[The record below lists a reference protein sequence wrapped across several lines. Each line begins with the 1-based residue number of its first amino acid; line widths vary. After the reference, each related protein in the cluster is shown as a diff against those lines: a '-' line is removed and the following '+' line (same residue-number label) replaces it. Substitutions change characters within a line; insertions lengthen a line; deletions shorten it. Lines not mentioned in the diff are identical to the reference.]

1 MNHIRQLAWSLAAG
15 LAMSTAA
22 LAQLSVDKCEWWL
35 DSDFDGRTQVA
46 ITNTWQQD
54 IDASALS
61 TGVHTFGVRVGDSNG
76 LWGQPVIRHFLV
88 QHLVTPVNNQLSTY
102 DYWIDN
108 QYADRQTA
116 PVPASGTVA
125 LDLDMSSL
133 TVGVHQLAIRVNDT
147 QGLTSQ
153 LVTRQFAVQRVTPP
167 VNNQLTTYEYW
178 IDNKYA
184 DRQTNS
190 VPASG
195 VIAMDLD
202 MSSLSD
208 GAHALSIR
216 VNDSQG
222 LTSQLVTRQF
232 LVHKFA
238 PPVENALT
246 TYDYWFDGYYDSR
259 HTASV
264 PTDGTVALDLDVSA
278 LTPGLHT
285 LSIRVN
291 DSQGL
296 TSQLVTRSFLV
307 VNTDE
312 VADNTVATFRYW
324 IDNNYDEQTI
334 VSAAT
339 GTVAVDVDASALTP
353 GLHRLYYQL
362 QDAQGLYGPVTVTS
376 FTVPDIKDTP
386 AQTKEP
392 KIAAYEYWFDD
403 QPRHRV
409 DVEPTATLV
418 LTGQDIPVEGVV
430 AKTVTPDYTF
440 KADTKQ
446 VWVRQDVVFGLQVF
460 SDGNAPTPAKIDTV
474 KSCGVKVDPTWTT
487 LTNEQTDVMGN
498 APTGGEIRGYEFSC
512 QPRDSVF
519 WIVDG
524 AELTYDFY
532 DGEGRRLDVVLTT
545 VGEKKAYALR
555 STTDKVYALA
565 YGAAPSTDPQQSE
578 VKVVVPAIITI
589 HDAERIYGDANPEF
603 TYESNVELLGLPEL
617 LTVAN
622 ELSVVGEY
630 PITINTERINN
641 TLVIVTPGTMT
652 INKAPLTISGGTYA
666 MHEGA
671 ELPEFVPA
679 YSGFKNS
686 DAAADLTAQPTLT
699 TTVTSESAPGT
710 YEVTVE
716 GGAAQNYEI
725 TRVNGK
731 LVVGNYT
738 YTLSYTVDG
747 QPYKTTVVR
756 AGTPLT
762 AEAAPTKE
770 GYTFSGWDAVPAV
783 MPAENVTVNGSFIVR
798 RFKATFMVGE
808 DVFNEQSLDFGTR
821 IVAPEPPVKEGYT
834 FISWGDVAATMP
846 AEDVSYTAQYR
857 INQHQIIYFVDDEQY
872 RTAVLAYGT
881 AITPEKEPVKEGYT
895 FSGWKELPKTMPDGD
910 VIVAGTFT
918 INQYMLTFMAD
929 DEVISEQLLDYGT
942 AIHVPNPPQKTGHT
956 FITWGDVADTMPA
969 GDVTYTAQYEVN
981 QYRLIYLIDGEEY
994 KTVMVDYDSE
1004 IIPEDDPEDDDY
1016 FYAWEDMPER
1026 MPDHDVMV
1034 NAYVTGIA
1042 IGGRIVNGD
1051 SASADGKYEIYSLDG
1066 KRLADL
1072 QKGVNIIR
1080 YPNGKTKKVIVK

>member
-1 MNHIRQLAWSLAAG
+1 MNHIRQLAWSLATS
-15 LAMSTAA
+15 LVISTAA
-22 LAQLSVDKCEWWL
+22 WAQLSVDKCEWWL

-88 QHLVTPVNNQLSTY
+88 QHVVTPVDNQLSTY

-108 QYADRQTA
+108 QYADRQSG
-116 PVPASGTVA
+116 PVPSSGTLA
-125 LDLDMSSL
+125 FDLDMSSL

-153 LVTRQFAVQRVTPP
+153 LVIRQFAVQRVTPP
-167 VNNQLTTYEYW
+167 VDNQLTTYEYW

-184 DRQTNS
+184 DRQSGS

-278 LTPGLHT
+278 LAPGVHT
-285 LSIRVN
+285 MSIRVN
-291 DSQGL
+291 DKQGL

-307 VNTDE
+307 VNTNAVD
-312 VADNTVATFRYW
+312 DNTLATFRYW
-324 IDNNYDEQTI
+324 IDNDYDSQVT
-334 VSAAT
+334 VSAAS
-339 GTVAVDVDASALTP
+339 GTVAVDVDASALSP
-353 GLHRLYYQL
+353 GIHRLYYQL

-376 FTVPDIKDTP
+376 FSVPDTKDTP

-403 QPRHRV
+403 LPRHRV
-409 DVEPTATLV
+409 EVEPTASLV
-418 LTGQDIPVEGVV
+418 LSSQDITVEGVV

-440 KADTKQ
+440 RADTKQ
-446 VWVRQDVVFGLQVF
+446 VWVRQDIAFGLQVF
-460 SDGNAPTPAKIDTV
+460 NDAGAPTPAQIDSV
-474 KSCGVKVDPTWTT
+474 KSCGIKVDPTWTT
-487 LTNEQTDVMGN
+487 LTNEQTDIMGH
-498 APTGGEIRGYEFSC
+498 APTGGQIQGYEFAC

-671 ELPEFVPA
+671 ELPEFVPV

-686 DAAADLTAQPTLT
+686 DAADDLTTQPTLT

-857 INQHQIIYFVDDEQY
+857 INQHQLTYTVDGEQY
-872 RTAVLAYGT
+872 RTALVPYGT

-895 FSGWKELPKTMPDGD
+895 FSGWRELPKTMPDGD
-910 VIVAGTFT
+910 VTASGTFT
-918 INQYMLTFMAD
+918 INQYTLTFMAD

-1051 SASADGKYEIYSLDG
+1051 SASAEGKYEIYSLDG

-1080 YPNGKTKKVIVK
+1080 YSNGMTKKVIVK

>member
-1 MNHIRQLAWSLAAG
+1 MNKIRQLAWSLAAG

-35 DSDFDGRTQVA
+35 DYDFDGRTQVA

-54 IDASALS
+54 IDASALT
-61 TGVHTFGVRVGDSNG
+61 TGVHTVGIRVGDSNG

-167 VNNQLTTYEYW
+167 VDNQLTTYDYW
-178 IDNKYA
+178 IDNRYA
-184 DRQTNS
+184 DRQTGS
-190 VPASG
+190 VPTNG
-195 VIAMDLD
+195 VIALDLD

-208 GAHALSIR
+208 GAHTISIR
-216 VNDSQG
+216 VNDSQE

-238 PPVENALT
+238 PPVDNRLT
-246 TYDYWFDGYYDSR
+246 TYDYWIDGNYADRQS
-259 HTASV
+259 
-264 PTDGTVALDLDVSA
+264 GTVPADGAVALNLDMSS
-278 LTPGLHT
+278 LPSGLHT
-285 LSIRVN
+285 VSIRVN

-312 VADNTVATFRYW
+312 VADNTVAMFRYW
-324 IDNNYDEQTI
+324 IDNNYDEQTT
-334 VSAAT
+334 VSVAD
-339 GTVAVDVDASALTP
+339 GTVAVDVDASALSP

-376 FTVPDIKDTP
+376 FAVPDTTDTP

-418 LTGQDIPVEGVV
+418 LTGEDIAVEGVV
-430 AKTVTPDYTF
+430 AKAVTPNYTF

-474 KSCGVKVDPTWTT
+474 KNCGVKVDPTWTT
-487 LTNEQTDVMGN
+487 LTNEQTDIMGN

-519 WIVDG
+519 WIVNG

-532 DGEGRRLDVVLTT
+532 DGEGRRLDAVLTT
-545 VGEKKAYALR
+545 VGGKKAYALR

-589 HDAERIYGDANPEF
+589 HDAQRTYGDANPEF
-603 TYESNVELLGLPEL
+603 TYESNVELLGLPEML
-617 LTVAN
+617 CVAN

-630 PITINTERINN
+630 PITFNLERINN
-641 TLVIVTPGTMT
+641 TLVAVNNGTLT

-666 MHEGA
+666 MNEGGPLPVFAA
-671 ELPEFVPA
+671 E
-679 YSGFKNS
+679 YSGFKNT
-686 DAAADLTAQPTLT
+686 DAAEDLTAQPTLT
-699 TTVTSESAPGT
+699 TTATPESGPGT
-710 YEVTVE
+710 YEVTVA
-716 GGAAQNYEI
+716 GGEAQNYEI
-725 TRVNGK
+725 TRINGK
-731 LVVGNYT
+731 LVVDNNS

-756 AGTPLT
+756 AGTALT
-762 AEAAPTKE
+762 AEEAPTKK
-770 GYTFSGWDAVPAV
+770 GYTFSGWDDVPAV
-783 MPAENVTVNGSFIVR
+783 MPAENVVVNGTFIVR
-798 RFKATFMVGE
+798 KFKVTFIVDGN
-808 DVFNEQSLDFGTR
+808 VFNEQSLDFGTR
-821 IVAPEPPVKEGYT
+821 ILAPEPPAKEGHT
-834 FISWGDVAATMP
+834 FIGWGDVATTMP
-846 AEDVSYTAQYR
+846 AEDISYTAVYYIDQYKLT
-857 INQHQIIYFVDDEQY
+857 YTVDGEIY
-872 RTAVLAYGT
+872 RTTTITYG
-881 AITPEKEPVKEGYT
+881 ASITPEKEPVREGYS
-895 FSGWKELPKTMPDGD
+895 FSGWKELPKTMPATDVVASGTFSINRYKLMFITDDD
-910 VIVAGTFT
+910 VI
-918 INQYMLTFMAD
+918 I
-929 DEVISEQLLDYGT
+929 DEYVEYGAPIT
-942 AIHVPNPPQKTGHT
+942 TPKAPAKTGHT
-956 FITWGDVADTMPA
+956 FVTWGDVAATMPA
-969 GDVTYTAQYEVN
+969 GDVTYTAEYEVN
-981 QYRLIYLIDGEEY
+981 QYKLIYLIDGDVY

-1004 IIPEDDPEDDDY
+1004 IIPEDNPEDDDY

-1034 NAYVTGIA
+1034 NAYITGIA
-1042 IGGRIVNGD
+1042 AGGRISNSDEGQYD
-1051 SASADGKYEIYSLDG
+1051 IYSLDG
-1066 KRLADL
+1066 KKLNNL
-1072 QKGVNIIR
+1072 QKGINIIH
-1080 YPNGKTKKVIVK
+1080 YPDGKTRKLIVR

>member
-1 MNHIRQLAWSLAAG
+1 MNHIRQLAWSLATS
-15 LAMSTAA
+15 LVISTAA
-22 LAQLSVDKCEWWL
+22 WAQLSVDKCEWWL

-178 IDNKYA
+178 IDNRYA
-184 DRQTNS
+184 DRQTAP

-208 GAHALSIR
+208 GAHTISLR

-312 VADNTVATFRYW
+312 VADNSVATFRYW
-324 IDNNYDEQTI
+324 IDNNYDEQTT
-334 VSAAT
+334 VSVT
-339 GTVAVDVDASALTP
+339 DGTIAVDVDASALSP
-353 GLHRLYYQL
+353 GLHRLFYQL

-376 FTVPDIKDTP
+376 FSVPDTTDTP

-403 QPRHRV
+403 LPRHRV

-418 LTGQDIPVEGVV
+418 LTGEDIPVEGVV
-430 AKTVTPDYTF
+430 AKTITPDYTF

-446 VWVRQDVVFGLQVF
+446 VWIRQDVAFGIQVF
-460 SDGNAPTPAKIDTV
+460 SNGNAPTPAKIDTV
-474 KSCGVKVDPTWTT
+474 KNCGIKVDPTWKT
-487 LTNEQTDVMGN
+487 LTNEQTDVIAN
-498 APTGGEIRGYEFSC
+498 APSEGKILGYEFDC

-532 DGEGRRLDVVLTT
+532 DGEGRRLDADIKT

-565 YGAAPSTDPQQSE
+565 YGAAPSADPQQSE
-578 VKVVVPAIITI
+578 VKVVVPAIVTI
-589 HDAERIYGDANPEF
+589 NNSQRTYGDANPEF

-617 LTVAN
+617 QTVAN

-630 PITINTERINN
+630 PITINLERINN
-641 TLVIVTPGTMT
+641 TLVTVNPGTLT
-652 INKAPLTISGGTYA
+652 VGKAPLTINGGTYA
-666 MHEGA
+666 MHEGG
-671 ELPEFVPA
+671 ELPEFVPV
-679 YSGFKNS
+679 YSGFRNS
-686 DAAADLTAQPTLT
+686 DAPDDLTAQPTLT
-699 TTVTSESAPGT
+699 TTVTGESAPGI

-716 GGAAQNYEI
+716 GGEAQNYEI

-731 LVVGNYT
+731 LTVGNYT
-738 YTLSYTVDG
+738 YTLSYIVDG
-747 QPYKTTVVR
+747 QPHKTTVVR
-756 AGTPLT
+756 AGTALT
-762 AEAAPTKE
+762 AEPAPTKE
-770 GYTFSGWDAVPAV
+770 GYTFSGWDAVPAI
-783 MPAENVTVNGSFIVR
+783 MPAENVVVNGTFIVR
-798 RFKATFMVGE
+798 KFKATFIVDGN
-808 DVFNEQSLDFGTR
+808 VFNEQSLDYGTR
-821 IVAPEPPVKEGYT
+821 LSAPEPPAKEGYTFVTWGDVAPTMPAEDVTYTAVYNIDQYKLTYTVDGEVYRTATITYGDAITPEKAPVKEGYSFSGWNELPKTMPATDVVATGT
-834 FISWGDVAATMP
+834 FTINRYKLMFVTDDDVIIDEYVEYGAAITAPKAPTKTGHTFVTWGEVPATMP
-846 AEDVSYTAQYR
+846 AEDV
-857 INQHQIIYFVDDEQY
+857 
-872 RTAVLAYGT
+872 
-881 AITPEKEPVKEGYT
+881 
-895 FSGWKELPKTMPDGD
+895 
-910 VIVAGTFT
+910 
-918 INQYMLTFMAD
+918 
-929 DEVISEQLLDYGT
+929 
-942 AIHVPNPPQKTGHT
+942 
-956 FITWGDVADTMPA
+956 
-969 GDVTYTAQYEVN
+969 TYTAEYQVN
-981 QYRLIYLIDGEEY
+981 QYKLIYLIDGEEY

-1004 IIPEDDPEDDDY
+1004 IILEDDPEDDDY

-1042 IGGRIVNGD
+1042 AGGKIVNDQSSVLDGD
-1051 SASADGKYEIYSLDG
+1051 YQIYSLDG
-1066 KRLADL
+1066 KKLTDL

-1080 YPNGKTKKVIVK
+1080 YPNGKTKKVMVR

>member
-1 MNHIRQLAWSLAAG
+1 MNKIRQLAWSLAAG

-35 DSDFDGRTQVA
+35 DYDFDGRTQVA

-54 IDASALS
+54 IDASALT
-61 TGVHTFGVRVGDSNG
+61 TGVHTVGIRVGDSNG

-108 QYADRQTA
+108 QYADRQTGT
-116 PVPASGTVA
+116 VPSSGTVA

-167 VNNQLTTYEYW
+167 VDNRLTTYEYW
-178 IDNKYA
+178 IDDRYA
-184 DRQTNS
+184 NRQTGT
-190 VPASG
+190 VPANG

-208 GAHALSIR
+208 GAHTISIR

-238 PPVENALT
+238 PPVDNRLT
-246 TYDYWFDGYYDSR
+246 TYDYWIDGNYADR
-259 HTASV
+259 QT
-264 PTDGTVALDLDVSA
+264 GTVPADGSVALNLDMSS
-278 LTPGLHT
+278 LPSGLHT

-386 AQTKEP
+386 TQTKEP

-418 LTGQDIPVEGVV
+418 LTAQDIPVEGVM

-440 KADTKQ
+440 KADSKQ

-460 SDGNAPTPAKIDTV
+460 SDGNAPTPAKIDTI

-487 LTNEQTDVMGN
+487 LTNEQTDVMDN
-498 APTGGEIRGYEFSC
+498 APTGGEIQGYEFSC

-671 ELPEFVPA
+671 ELPEFVPV

-731 LVVGNYT
+731 LTVGNYT

-762 AEAAPTKE
+762 AEAVPTKE

-783 MPAENVTVNGSFIVR
+783 MPAEDVVVSGTFIVR
-798 RFKATFMVGE
+798 KFKVSFMVDGNI
-808 DVFNEQSLDFGTR
+808 FNEQSLDYGTR
-821 IVAPEPPVKEGYT
+821 ISAPEPPAKEGHT
-834 FISWGDVAATMP
+834 FITWGDVATTMP
-846 AEDVSYTAQYR
+846 AEDVSYTAVYNIDQYKLT
-857 INQHQIIYFVDDEQY
+857 YTVDGEVY
-872 RTAVLAYGT
+872 RTATITYGAPIT
-881 AITPEKEPVKEGYT
+881 AEKEPVKEGYS
-895 FSGWKELPKTMPDGD
+895 FSGWKELPKTMPATDVVASGTFSINRYKLMFITDDD
-910 VIVAGTFT
+910 VI
-918 INQYMLTFMAD
+918 I
-929 DEVISEQLLDYGT
+929 DEFVEYGAPIAT
-942 AIHVPNPPQKTGHT
+942 PKAPAKTGHT
-956 FITWGDVADTMPA
+956 FVSWGDVPATMPA
-969 GDVTYTAQYEVN
+969 GDATYTAEYQVN
-981 QYRLIYLIDGEEY
+981 QYKLIYLIDGEEY
-994 KTVMVDYDSE
+994 KTVMLDYDSE

-1042 IGGRIVNGD
+1042 AGGRIIND
-1051 SASADGKYEIYSLDG
+1051 DNTAAEGKYEIYSLDG
-1066 KRLADL
+1066 KRLTDL

-1080 YPNGKTKKVIVK
+1080 YPNGKTNKVIVR